1 MQKNQYIASIQPTQ
15 QGFTLVE
22 LMISLV
28 LGLLVSAAAI
38 QIYVVSVRTGTTQSG
53 AADLQDVS
61 IFGIQ
66 GLEKELRIANLGSTT
81 TLNTTTP
88 GISNNTPDAGIVL
101 SQANVMGGNSTTN
114 RFDTNWLTR
123 TGNADTPATTG
134 NGWKGVS
141 GTNQQSDQL
150 TIQYTNITGSNQV
163 DCESFTVPVNA
174 KVIERYFLK
183 AVTDSNSNVI
193 GYSLRC
199 DAGRVDPAGTGI
211 LAAAPASGSIPAIP
225 GFGDAGQEVMTNIDQ
240 FKVLLGVQT
249 EAGQLTYISPA
260 DYNALASTATLY
272 HAPIVAVKVGV
283 IARSGKP
290 IVISNPPTSF
300 YQSTLFGTTNTA
312 TDTTTKYLR
321 RTYESTS
328 MLRNAQVV
336 VLSTL

>member
-1 MQKNQYIASIQPTQ
+1 MQKNQYIASIQPKQ
-15 QGFTLVE
+15 HGFTLVE

-38 QIYVVSVRTGTTQSG
+38 QIYMVSVRTGTTQSG

-88 GISNNTPDAGIVL
+88 GINNNTPDAGIVL
-101 SQANVMGGNSTTN
+101 SQANVMGVSATT
-114 RFDTNWLTR
+114 FDDNLLTR
-123 TGNADTPATTG
+123 TGNADNPATTG

-150 TIQYTNITGSNQV
+150 TIQYTNITGSDQV
-163 DCESFTVPVNA
+163 DCESFTVSVDA

-199 DAGRVDPAGTGI
+199 DAGRVDPKGTGV
-211 LAAAPASGSIPAIP
+211 LAAAPAVPASGTTGITHAIP
-225 GFGDAGQEVMTNIDQ
+225 RFGDAGQEVMTNIDQ
-240 FKVLLGVQT
+240 FKVLLGVQSP
-249 EAGQLTYISPA
+249 AGQLSYLSPA
-260 DYNALASTATLY
+260 IYNSLATTSPIY
-272 HAPIVAVKVGV
+272 RAPIVAVKVGI
-283 IARSGKP
+283 IARSAKP
-290 IVISNPPTSF
+290 IVASNIPTTFS
-300 YQSTLFGTTNTA
+300 LFGVNNVVANNTS
-312 TDTTTKYLR
+312 YLR
-321 RTYESTS
+321 RTYESTT

-336 VLSTL
+336 KIP

>member
-1 MQKNQYIASIQPTQ
+1 MQSNNCAVSILPTQ
-15 QGFTLVE
+15 RGFTLIE
-22 LMISLV
+22 LMIALV

-101 SQANVMGGNSTTN
+101 SQANVMGVSATTFGDN
-114 RFDTNWLTR
+114 LLTR

-150 TIQYTNITGSNQV
+150 TIQYTNITGSDQV
-163 DCESFTVPVNA
+163 DCESFTVPVDA

-199 DAGRVDPAGTGI
+199 DAGRVDPKGTGV
-211 LAAAPASGSIPAIP
+211 LAAAPASGKTPAIP

-240 FKVLLGVQT
+240 FKVLLGVQSP
-249 EAGQLTYISPA
+249 AGQLSYLSPA
-260 DYNALASTATLY
+260 IYNSFAPTSPIY
-272 HAPIVAVKVGV
+272 RAPIVAVKVGI
-283 IARSGKP
+283 IARSAKP
-290 IVISNPPTSF
+290 IVASNIPTTFS
-300 YQSTLFGTTNTA
+300 LFGVNNVVANNTS
-312 TDTTTKYLR
+312 YLR
-321 RTYESTS
+321 RTYESTT

-336 VLSTL
+336 KIP

>member
-1 MQKNQYIASIQPTQ
+1 MRKNQYIASIQPKQ
-15 QGFTLVE
+15 HGFTLVE

-38 QIYVVSVRTGTTQSG
+38 QIYMVSVRTGTTQSG

-101 SQANVMGGNSTTN
+101 SQANVMGVSATTFGDN
-114 RFDTNWLTR
+114 LLTR
-123 TGNADTPATTG
+123 TGNADNPATTG

-150 TIQYTNITGSNQV
+150 TIQYTNITGSDQV
-163 DCESFTVPVNA
+163 DCESFTVSVNA

-199 DAGRVDPAGTGI
+199 DAGRVDSGRVDHAGTGV
-211 LAAAPASGSIPAIP
+211 LAAAPASGKTPAIP

-240 FKVLLGVQT
+240 FKVLLGVQSP
-249 EAGQLTYISPA
+249 AGQLSYLSPA
-260 DYNALASTATLY
+260 IYNSLAPTSPIY
-272 HAPIVAVKVGV
+272 RAPIVAVKVGI
-283 IARSGKP
+283 IARSAKP
-290 IVISNPPTSF
+290 IVASNIPTTFS
-300 YQSTLFGTTNTA
+300 LFGVNNVVANNTS
-312 TDTTTKYLR
+312 YLR
-321 RTYESTS
+321 RTYESTT

-336 VLSTL
+336 KIP

>member
-1 MQKNQYIASIQPTQ
+1 MISNYRSTS
-15 QGFTLVE
+15 GFTLIE

-38 QIYVVSVRTGTTQSG
+38 QIYMVSVRTGTTQAG

-101 SQANVMGGNSTTN
+101 SQANVMGVSATT
-114 RFDTNWLTR
+114 FDDNLLTR

-150 TIQYTNITGSNQV
+150 TIQYTNITGSDQV
-163 DCESFTVPVNA
+163 DCESFTVSVDA

-240 FKVLLGVQT
+240 FKVLLGVQSP
-249 EAGQLTYISPA
+249 AGQLSYLSPA
-260 DYNALASTATLY
+260 IYNSLETTSPIY
-272 HAPIVAVKVGV
+272 RAPIVAVKVGI
-283 IARSGKP
+283 IARSAKP
-290 IVISNPPTSF
+290 IVASNIPTPFS
-300 YQSTLFGTTNTA
+300 LFGVDNVVANNTS
-312 TDTTTKYLR
+312 YLR
-321 RTYESTS
+321 RTYESTT

-336 VLSTL
+336 KIP

>member
-1 MQKNQYIASIQPTQ
+1 MISSYRSTS
-15 QGFTLVE
+15 GFTLIE

-38 QIYVVSVRTGTTQSG
+38 QIYMVSVRTGTTQAG

-101 SQANVMGGNSTTN
+101 SQANVMGVSATT
-114 RFDTNWLTR
+114 FDDNLLTR

-150 TIQYTNITGSNQV
+150 TIQYTNITGSDQV
-163 DCESFTVPVNA
+163 DCESFTVSVDA

-240 FKVLLGVQT
+240 FKVLLGVQSP
-249 EAGQLTYISPA
+249 AGQLSYLSPA
-260 DYNALASTATLY
+260 IYNSLATTSPIY
-272 HAPIVAVKVGV
+272 RAPIVAVKVGI
-283 IARSGKP
+283 IARSAKP
-290 IVISNPPTSF
+290 IVASNIPTTFS
-300 YQSTLFGTTNTA
+300 LFGVDNVVANNTS
-312 TDTTTKYLR
+312 YLR
-321 RTYESTS
+321 RTYESTT

-336 VLSTL
+336 KIP

>member
-1 MQKNQYIASIQPTQ
+1 MQSNNCAVSILPTQ
-15 QGFTLVE
+15 RGFTLIE
-22 LMISLV
+22 LMIALV

-38 QIYVVSVRTGTTQSG
+38 QIYIVSVRTGTTQAG

-88 GISNNTPDAGIVL
+88 GINNNTPDAGIVL
-101 SQANVMGGNSTTN
+101 SQANVMGVSATTFGDN
-114 RFDTNWLTR
+114 LLTR
-123 TGNADTPATTG
+123 TGNADNPATTG

-150 TIQYTNITGSNQV
+150 TIQYTNIMGSNQV
-163 DCESFTVPVNA
+163 DCESFTVSVDA

-199 DAGRVDPAGTGI
+199 DAGRVDTAGTGI
-211 LAAAPASGSIPAIP
+211 LAAAPASGTTGITHAIP

-240 FKVLLGVQT
+240 FKVLLGVQSP
-249 EAGQLTYISPA
+249 AGQLSYLSPA
-260 DYNALASTATLY
+260 IYNSLETTSPIY
-272 HAPIVAVKVGV
+272 RAPIVAIKVGI
-283 IARSGKP
+283 IARSAKP
-290 IVISNPPTSF
+290 IVASNIPTTFS
-300 YQSTLFGTTNTA
+300 LFGVNNVVANNTS
-312 TDTTTKYLR
+312 YLR
-321 RTYESTS
+321 RTYESTT

-336 VLSTL
+336 KIP

>member
-1 MQKNQYIASIQPTQ
+1 MQSNNCAVSILPTQ
-15 QGFTLVE
+15 RGFTLIE
-22 LMISLV
+22 LMIALV

-101 SQANVMGGNSTTN
+101 SQANVMGVSATTFGDN
-114 RFDTNWLTR
+114 LLTR

-150 TIQYTNITGSNQV
+150 TIQYTNITGSDQV
-163 DCESFTVPVNA
+163 DCESFTVPVDA

-199 DAGRVDPAGTGI
+199 DAGRVDPKGTGV

-240 FKVLLGVQT
+240 FKVLLGVQSP
-249 EAGQLTYISPA
+249 AGQLSYLSPA
-260 DYNALASTATLY
+260 IYNSLETTSPIY
-272 HAPIVAVKVGV
+272 RAPIVAVKVGI
-283 IARSGKP
+283 IARSAKP
-290 IVISNPPTSF
+290 IVASNIPMTFS
-300 YQSTLFGTTNTA
+300 LFGVNNVVANNTS
-312 TDTTTKYLR
+312 YLR
-321 RTYESTS
+321 RTYESTT

-336 VLSTL
+336 KIP

>member
-1 MQKNQYIASIQPTQ
+1 MQKNQYIASIQPKQ
-15 QGFTLVE
+15 HGFTLVE

-38 QIYVVSVRTGTTQSG
+38 QIYMVSVRTGTTQSG

-88 GISNNTPDAGIVL
+88 GINNNTPDAGIVL
-101 SQANVMGGNSTTN
+101 SQANVMGVSTTTFGDN
-114 RFDTNWLTR
+114 LLTR
-123 TGNADTPATTG
+123 TGNANTPATTG

-150 TIQYTNITGSNQV
+150 TIQYTNIMGSNQV
-163 DCESFTVPVNA
+163 DCESFTVSVNA
-174 KVIERYFLK
+174 KVIERYFLQ

-199 DAGRVDPAGTGI
+199 DAGRVDPKGTGV
-211 LAAAPASGSIPAIP
+211 LAAAPASGKTPAIP

-240 FKVLLGVQT
+240 FKVLLGVQSP
-249 EAGQLTYISPA
+249 AGQLSYLSPA
-260 DYNALASTATLY
+260 IYNSLATTSPIY
-272 HAPIVAVKVGV
+272 RAPIVAVKVGI
-283 IARSGKP
+283 IARSAKP
-290 IVISNPPTSF
+290 IVASNIPTTFS
-300 YQSTLFGTTNTA
+300 LFGVNNVVANNTS
-312 TDTTTKYLR
+312 YLR
-321 RTYESTS
+321 RTYESTT

-336 VLSTL
+336 KIP

>member
-38 QIYVVSVRTGTTQSG
+38 QIYMVSVRTGTTQSG

-88 GISNNTPDAGIVL
+88 GINNNTPDAGIVL
-101 SQANVMGGNSTTN
+101 SQANVMGVSATTFGDN
-114 RFDTNWLTR
+114 LLTR

-150 TIQYTNITGSNQV
+150 TIQYTNIMGSNQV
-163 DCESFTVPVNA
+163 DCESFTVSVDA

-199 DAGRVDPAGTGI
+199 DAGRVDAAGTGV
-211 LAAAPASGSIPAIP
+211 LAAAPAVPASGTTRGTPAIP

-240 FKVLLGVQT
+240 FKVLLGVQSP
-249 EAGQLTYISPA
+249 AGQLSYLSPA
-260 DYNALASTATLY
+260 IYNSLETTSPIY
-272 HAPIVAVKVGV
+272 RAPIVAIKVGI
-283 IARSGKP
+283 IARSAKP
-290 IVISNPPTSF
+290 IVASNIPTTFS
-300 YQSTLFGTTNTA
+300 LFGVNNVVANNTS
-312 TDTTTKYLR
+312 YLR
-321 RTYESTS
+321 RTYESTT

-336 VLSTL
+336 KIP

>member
-1 MQKNQYIASIQPTQ
+1 MQSNNCAVSILPTQ
-15 QGFTLVE
+15 RGFTLIE
-22 LMISLV
+22 LMIALV

-101 SQANVMGGNSTTN
+101 SQANVMGVSATT
-114 RFDTNWLTR
+114 FDDNLLTR
-123 TGNADTPATTG
+123 TGNADNPATTG

-199 DAGRVDPAGTGI
+199 DAGRVDPKGTGV
-211 LAAAPASGSIPAIP
+211 LAAAPASGKTPAIP

-240 FKVLLGVQT
+240 FKVLLGVQSP
-249 EAGQLTYISPA
+249 AGQLSYLSPA
-260 DYNALASTATLY
+260 IYNSLETTSPIY
-272 HAPIVAVKVGV
+272 RAPIVAVKVGI
-283 IARSGKP
+283 IARSAKP
-290 IVISNPPTSF
+290 IVASNIPTTFS
-300 YQSTLFGTTNTA
+300 LFGVNNVVANNTS
-312 TDTTTKYLR
+312 YLR
-321 RTYESTS
+321 RTYESTT

-336 VLSTL
+336 KIP

>member
-1 MQKNQYIASIQPTQ
+1 MQSNNCAVSILPTQ
-15 QGFTLVE
+15 RGFTLIE
-22 LMISLV
+22 LMIALV

-38 QIYVVSVRTGTTQSG
+38 QIYIVSVRTGTTQSG

-101 SQANVMGGNSTTN
+101 SQANVMGVSTTTFGDN
-114 RFDTNWLTR
+114 LLTR

-150 TIQYTNITGSNQV
+150 TIQYTNITGSDQV
-163 DCESFTVPVNA
+163 DCESFTVPVDA

-199 DAGRVDPAGTGI
+199 DAGRVDPKGTGV
-211 LAAAPASGSIPAIP
+211 LAAAPASGKTPAIP

-240 FKVLLGVQT
+240 FKVLLGVQSP
-249 EAGQLTYISPA
+249 AGQLSYLSPA
-260 DYNALASTATLY
+260 IYNSLAPTSPIY
-272 HAPIVAVKVGV
+272 RAPIVAVKVGI
-283 IARSGKP
+283 IARSAKP
-290 IVISNPPTSF
+290 IVASNIPTTFS
-300 YQSTLFGTTNTA
+300 LFGVNNVVANNTS
-312 TDTTTKYLR
+312 YLR
-321 RTYESTS
+321 RTYESTT
-328 MLRNAQVV
+328 MLRNAQVIKIP
-336 VLSTL
+336 

>member
-1 MQKNQYIASIQPTQ
+1 MQKNQYIASIQPKQ
-15 QGFTLVE
+15 HGFTLVE

-38 QIYVVSVRTGTTQSG
+38 QIYMVSVRTGTTQAG

-101 SQANVMGGNSTTN
+101 SQANVMGVSATTFGDN
-114 RFDTNWLTR
+114 LLTR
-123 TGNADTPATTG
+123 TGNADNPATTG
-134 NGWKGVS
+134 NGWKAVS

-150 TIQYTNITGSNQV
+150 TIQYTNITGSDQV
-163 DCESFTVPVNA
+163 DCESFTVSIDA

-199 DAGRVDPAGTGI
+199 DAGRVDPARTGI
-211 LAAAPASGSIPAIP
+211 LAAAPASGDTPAIP

-240 FKVLLGVQT
+240 FKVLLGVQSP
-249 EAGQLTYISPA
+249 AGQLSYLSPA
-260 DYNALASTATLY
+260 IYNSLATTSPIY
-272 HAPIVAVKVGV
+272 RAPIVAVKVGI
-283 IARSGKP
+283 IARSAKP
-290 IVISNPPTSF
+290 IVASNIPTNFS
-300 YQSTLFGTTNTA
+300 LFGVNNVVASNTS
-312 TDTTTKYLR
+312 YLR
-321 RTYESTS
+321 RTYESTT

-336 VLSTL
+336 KIP

>member
-1 MQKNQYIASIQPTQ
+1 MQSNNCAVSILPTQ
-15 QGFTLVE
+15 RGFTLIE
-22 LMISLV
+22 LMIALV

-101 SQANVMGGNSTTN
+101 SQANVMGVSATTFGDN
-114 RFDTNWLTR
+114 LLTR

-150 TIQYTNITGSNQV
+150 TIQYTNITGSDQV
-163 DCESFTVPVNA
+163 DCESFTVPVDA

-199 DAGRVDPAGTGI
+199 DAGRVDPKGTGV
-211 LAAAPASGSIPAIP
+211 LAAAPASGKTPAIP

-240 FKVLLGVQT
+240 FKVLLGVQSP
-249 EAGQLTYISPA
+249 AGQLSYLSPA
-260 DYNALASTATLY
+260 IYNSLAPTSPIY
-272 HAPIVAVKVGV
+272 RAPIVAVKVGI
-283 IARSGKP
+283 IARSAKP
-290 IVISNPPTSF
+290 IVASNIPTTFS
-300 YQSTLFGTTNTA
+300 LFGVNNVVASNTS
-312 TDTTTKYLR
+312 YLR
-321 RTYESTS
+321 RTYESTT

-336 VLSTL
+336 KIP

>member
-38 QIYVVSVRTGTTQSG
+38 QIYMVSVRTGTTQAG

-88 GISNNTPDAGIVL
+88 GINNNTPDAGIVL
-101 SQANVMGGNSTTN
+101 SQANVMGVSATTFGDN
-114 RFDTNWLTR
+114 LLTR

-150 TIQYTNITGSNQV
+150 TIQYTNIMGSNQV
-163 DCESFTVPVNA
+163 DCESFTVSVDA

-199 DAGRVDPAGTGI
+199 DAGRVDAAGTGV
-211 LAAAPASGSIPAIP
+211 LAAAPAVPASGTTRGTPAIP

-240 FKVLLGVQT
+240 FKVLLGVQSP
-249 EAGQLTYISPA
+249 AGQLSYLSPA
-260 DYNALASTATLY
+260 IYNSLETTSPIY
-272 HAPIVAVKVGV
+272 RAPIVAIKVGI
-283 IARSGKP
+283 IARSAKP
-290 IVISNPPTSF
+290 IVASNIPTTFS
-300 YQSTLFGTTNTA
+300 LFGVNNVVANNTS
-312 TDTTTKYLR
+312 YLR
-321 RTYESTS
+321 RTYESTT

-336 VLSTL
+336 KIP